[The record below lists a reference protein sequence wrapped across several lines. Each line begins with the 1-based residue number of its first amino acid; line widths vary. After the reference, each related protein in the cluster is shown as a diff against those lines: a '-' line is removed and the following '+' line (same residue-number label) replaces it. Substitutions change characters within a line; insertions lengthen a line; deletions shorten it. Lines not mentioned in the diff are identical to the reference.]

1 MKVISVLSND
11 VVPKDF
17 AKPAG
22 NLLNKYPRIKSS
34 WHPLVPMMP
43 QYCGLK
49 NGSLLESEALALRA
63 KHEMA
68 FIQTRNRKAQPVP
81 DLAELILQFLHAFIP
96 GLINNFLRQDTE
108 KAAEDLN
115 NQVPGD
121 VLGNVPEDEIE
132 LLAQPLVHGVVTIL
146 QDALHHT
153 MTESI
158 STGLGMVIGPI
169 MAKEITHTIVPRM
182 AKMITPTLQESIPEK
197 VNKVVP
203 YLMERALPIKLNKL
217 LTLTVTHALVPT
229 LTTALTRTPDQEVWC
244 YLCYYKH
251 IHCNKCH
258 DSPQSE
264 YYNTYYSAYYSDY
277 YSKYYEKYYTDSLES
292 IENLQHPPM
301 FQGPAQNANIGVAP
315 AGGEET
321 KAVGYDSPDLA
332 VTASGTKLSE
342 VENGHDEFSGNVNLH
357 G

>member
-1 MKVISVLSND
+1 MVL
-11 VVPKDF
+11 
-17 AKPAG
+17 
-22 NLLNKYPRIKSS
+22 
-34 WHPLVPMMP
+34 
-43 QYCGLK
+43 Q

-169 MAKEITHTIVPRM
+169 MAKEITHTIVPSM
-182 AKMITPTLQESIPEK
+182 AKMITPTLQQSIPEK

-217 LTLTVTHALVPT
+217 LTLSITHALVPT

-277 YSKYYEKYYTDSLES
+277 YSKYYEKYYTESLES

-301 FQGPAQNANIGVAP
+301 LSRTCPKRKYWLGACWGRRDQSCGLRFPGSSCYCVGD
-315 AGGEET
+315 
-321 KAVGYDSPDLA
+321 KA
-332 VTASGTKLSE
+332 
-342 VENGHDEFSGNVNLH
+342 F
-357 G
+357 